1 MSTNNKKTSTAG
13 SAETLFKVLHF
24 IGRYRLLLISSII
37 LASVSVV
44 LQLYVPVLFGDAI
57 DQIIA
62 EHTVNFEMMWYYL
75 SRILVMVIVSSLAV
89 WVMNIINN
97 RMTFRTVQDIRSR
110 AIRHIQVLPLSYLDG
125 HSTGDII
132 SRVIADTD
140 ILSDGL
146 LLGFTQLF
154 SGIVTIIGTLIF
166 MFSKNFWITLL
177 VIVLTPL
184 SFFVARFISSR
195 SFHMFRKQSDA
206 RGRQTAL
213 IEEMIGNQK
222 IVQAF
227 GYEDKS
233 SARFAEINQELKEC
247 SQKAIFYSS
256 LTNPSTR
263 FVNNVIYAGV
273 ALAGAFMIPG
283 GALTVGGLS
292 VLLSYA
298 NQYMKPFNDISSVIT
313 ELQNALACAARIF
326 ALLEETPE
334 SPDPEETI
342 SNVQG
347 EVNIDNVSFR
357 YVPDKKLIENFHL
370 HAEPGKRI
378 AIVGPTGCGKT
389 TFINLLM
396 RFYDVTKGSISID
409 GHPIDQI
416 SRHSLRSS
424 FGMVLQETWIKNGTV
439 RDNIN
444 IGKPDASDEEIIEAA
459 KRSHSWEFIRRLP
472 DKLDTILKEDSLSQG
487 EKQLLCIT
495 RVMLCLPPMLI
506 LDEATSSIDTRTEL
520 MVQEAFERLMKGRTS
535 FIVAHRLS
543 TIRNADEILVMK
555 DGAIIEQGSHEELM
569 AKGGFYQNLYN
580 SQFVRVS
587 E

>member
-13 SAETLFKVLHF
+13 STETLFKVLHF
-24 IGRYRLLLISSII
+24 IGRYRLLLILSII

-62 EHTVNFEMMWYYL
+62 EHTVNFDMMWYYL
-75 SRILVMVIVSSLAV
+75 SRILVMIIVSSLAV
-89 WVMNIINN
+89 WIMNIINN

-283 GALTVGGLS
+283 GTLTVGGLS

-313 ELQNALACAARIF
+313 ELQNALACATRIF
-326 ALLEETPE
+326 DLLEEEPE
-334 SPDPEETI
+334 SPDPSGTLVDVKGAVDI
-342 SNVQG
+342 R
-347 EVNIDNVSFR
+347 NVSFR
-357 YVPDKKLIENFHL
+357 YEADKPLIKNFNL
-370 HAEPGKRI
+370 HTEPGRRI

-396 RFYDVTKGSISID
+396 RFYDVTGGSISVD
-409 GHPIDQI
+409 GTPITDI
-416 SRHSLRSS
+416 SRHALRESY
-424 FGMVLQETWIKNGTV
+424 GMVLQDTWIKHGTV
-439 RDNIN
+439 RDNIC
-444 IGKPDASDEEIIEAA
+444 IGKPDASDEEVIQAA
-459 KRSHSWEFIRRLP
+459 KMSHSWEFIRRLP
-472 DKLDTILKEDSLSQG
+472 NGLDTILYEDSLSQG
-487 EKQLLCIT
+487 QKQLLCIT

-506 LDEATSSIDTRTEL
+506 LDEATSSIDTRTEML
-520 MVQEAFERLMKGRTS
+520 IQEAFDRMMQGRTS

-555 DGAIIEQGSHEELM
+555 DGSIIEQGSHEELM

-580 SQFVRVS
+580 SQFVKVS

>member
-283 GALTVGGLS
+283 GTLTVGGLS

-357 YVPDKKLIENFHL
+357 YVPDKMLIENFHL

-444 IGKPDASDEEIIEAA
+444 IGRPDASDEEIIEAA

-520 MVQEAFERLMKGRTS
+520 MVQEAFEHLMKGRTS